1 MSFETFFRV
10 ASGGKE
16 PYPYQARLA
25 AEAWPETLVV
35 PTGYGKTVAVLAVV
49 LYTVIAGI
57 HYWLDRPAIV
67 FL

>member
-1 MSFETFFRV
+1 
-10 ASGGKE
+10 
-16 PYPYQARLA
+16 
-25 AEAWPETLVV
+25 
-35 PTGYGKTVAVLAVV
+35 VLAVV